1 MLAWVRNLFACI
13 GLSGVF
19 VLCQFFPFVGFSFLF
34 VFHSIINN
42 LHLRYC
48 MKILLEEHCDDWLC
62 EDCESVSKPR
72 SAASTLS
79 RELPSLSKLANSVE
93 VNDGAILHA
102 RAKKWLNE
110 SRKVSSDWEK
120 KVATGKTKY
129 ILAEEA
135 IKLSSG
141 AMKSLSNLKVSQRS
155 SLLQPKG
162 GNRSRRSS
170 IRPLTEHISFSQQ
183 DLYKRASLKLKT
195 QRLGNTEICQLQK
208 QQSKKLTGGNGC
220 TPVQLRSDFE
230 RHSWTPALSTS
241 WKGSFCIHDDL
252 KHAELNLQIE
262 GHSPS
267 QVRRKVY
274 RFSKQMP
281 EVLHFELVSCKIFWK
296 IFFQEYL
303 PDGRDIGLYFFS
315 SDRERSDDYISLLET
330 ISVENLA
337 LRKQFDDVELLVFT
351 SKLLPVD
358 CQRWEG
364 KYFLWGVFHRL
375 KQDSTACLGNRGAK
389 FSLMPSLNA
398 NYGCNQ
404 GDDHQE
410 VHMDMDLLSGVNV
423 GKMEVPVRHETLRE
437 EHMNFR
443 NDSGGGMDFWLKQ
456 HRCCDQ
462 SSSAKCQKRSLL

>member
-1 MLAWVRNLFACI
+1 
-13 GLSGVF
+13 
-19 VLCQFFPFVGFSFLF
+19 
-34 VFHSIINN
+34 
-42 LHLRYC
+42 
-48 MKILLEEHCDDWLC
+48 MKILLEEYRDDWLC
-62 EDCESVSKPR
+62 EDCESGSKQRP
-72 SAASTLS
+72 AASTLS

-93 VNDGAILHA
+93 VNNGAMLHA

-110 SRKVSSDWEK
+110 SRKVSSDWKK

-162 GNRSRRSS
+162 GNKSRTSS
-170 IRPLTEHISFSQQ
+170 IRPRTEQIIFSQQ

-195 QRLGNTEICQLQK
+195 QRLGNMEISQLQQ
-208 QQSKKLTGGNGC
+208 QQSNKLTGGNGC

-230 RHSWTPALSTS
+230 RRSWTPALSTS
-241 WKGSFCIHDDL
+241 WKGSFCIHDL
-252 KHAELNLQIE
+252 KHAELNLHIE
-262 GHSPS
+262 GYSPS

-281 EVLHFELVSCKIFWK
+281 EVLHFELVSCKNFWK

-303 PDGRDIGLYFFS
+303 PDRRDIGLYFFS
-315 SDRERSDDYISLLET
+315 SDRERSEDYISLLET
-330 ISVENLA
+330 ISMENLA

-364 KYFLWGVFHRL
+364 KHFLWGVFHHL
-375 KQDSTACLGNRGAK
+375 KQDSSACLGNRGAK
-389 FSLMPSLNA
+389 FSVLPSCNA

-410 VHMDMDLLSGVNV
+410 VDMVMDMLGGVNV
-423 GKMEVPVRHETLRE
+423 RKMEVQVKHETLKE
-437 EHMNFR
+437 EHMSFR
-443 NDSGGGMDFWLKQ
+443 NDSGGAMDFWLKQ
-456 HRCCDQ
+456 RRCCDQ
-462 SSSAKCQKRSLL
+462 SSSAKCQKRTLL

>member
-1 MLAWVRNLFACI
+1 
-13 GLSGVF
+13 
-19 VLCQFFPFVGFSFLF
+19 
-34 VFHSIINN
+34 
-42 LHLRYC
+42 
-48 MKILLEEHCDDWLC
+48 MKILLEEHSDDWLC
-62 EDCESVSKPR
+62 EDCESGSEPR

-79 RELPSLSKLANSVE
+79 RELPSLSRLANIVE
-93 VNDGAILHA
+93 VNNGAILHA

-110 SRKVSSDWEK
+110 SRKVSSDSEK

-155 SLLQPKG
+155 SLLQHKG

-170 IRPLTEHISFSQQ
+170 IRPRTEQISFSQQ

-195 QRLGNTEICQLQK
+195 QRLGNMEISQLQQ

-220 TPVQLRSDFE
+220 TSVQLRSDLE
-230 RHSWTPALSTS
+230 RCSWTPTLSTS
-241 WKGSFCIHDDL
+241 WKGSFCIHNDL

-262 GHSPS
+262 GRSPS
-267 QVRRKVY
+267 QVHRKVY

-281 EVLHFELVSCKIFWK
+281 EVLHFELVSSKNFWK

-303 PDGRDIGLYFFS
+303 PDRRDIGLYFFS

-375 KQDSTACLGNRGAK
+375 KQDSTACLGNKGAK
-389 FSLMPSLNA
+389 FSVLPSRNT

-410 VHMDMDLLSGVNV
+410 VDMDTDMLGGVNV
-423 GKMEVPVRHETLRE
+423 GKVEVPVQHETLKE
-437 EHMNFR
+437 EHMSVR
-443 NDSGGGMDFWLKQ
+443 NDSGGAKDFRLKQ

-462 SSSAKCQKRSLL
+462 SSSAKCQKRTLL

>member
-1 MLAWVRNLFACI
+1 
-13 GLSGVF
+13 
-19 VLCQFFPFVGFSFLF
+19 
-34 VFHSIINN
+34 
-42 LHLRYC
+42 
-48 MKILLEEHCDDWLC
+48 MKILLEEHSDDWLC
-62 EDCESVSKPR
+62 EDCESGSETR

-79 RELPSLSKLANSVE
+79 RELPSLSKLANIVE
-93 VNDGAILHA
+93 VNNGAILHA

-110 SRKVSSDWEK
+110 SRKVSSDSEK

-155 SLLQPKG
+155 SLLQHKG

-170 IRPLTEHISFSQQ
+170 IRPRTEQISFSQQ

-195 QRLGNTEICQLQK
+195 QRLGNMEISQLQQ

-220 TPVQLRSDFE
+220 TPVQLRSDLE
-230 RHSWTPALSTS
+230 RCSWTPTLSTS
-241 WKGSFCIHDDL
+241 WKHLEPSKTLFGSMSQQRKETGKGESITYFTWGKHNCFYPKGSFCIHDNL

-262 GHSPS
+262 GRSPS
-267 QVRRKVY
+267 QVHRKVY

-281 EVLHFELVSCKIFWK
+281 EVLHFELVSSKNFWK

-303 PDGRDIGLYFFS
+303 PDRRDIGLYFFS

-337 LRKQFDDVELLVFT
+337 LRKQFDGVELLVFT

-364 KYFLWGVFHRL
+364 KYFLWGIFHRL
-375 KQDSTACLGNRGAK
+375 KQDSTGCLGNKGAK
-389 FSLMPSLNA
+389 LSVLPSRNTII
-398 NYGCNQ
+398 CNQ

-410 VHMDMDLLSGVNV
+410 VDMDTDMLGGVNV
-423 GKMEVPVRHETLRE
+423 GKVEIPVQHETLKE
-437 EHMNFR
+437 EHMSVR
-443 NDSGGGMDFWLKQ
+443 NDSSGAKDFRLKQ

-462 SSSAKCQKRSLL
+462 SSSAKCQKRTLL